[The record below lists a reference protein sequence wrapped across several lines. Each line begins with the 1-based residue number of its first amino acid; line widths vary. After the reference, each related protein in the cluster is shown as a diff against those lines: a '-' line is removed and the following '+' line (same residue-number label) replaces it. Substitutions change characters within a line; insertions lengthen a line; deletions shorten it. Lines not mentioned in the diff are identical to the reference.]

1 MPQEEMKSF
10 KKHSDL
16 LKVEMNPYK
25 LIHTKDAR
33 FAIINTI
40 TKKIVA
46 TFDHDE
52 LQDAEQSVE
61 NRNAMHQK
69 NIANQGKYFG
79 SLKGQGD
86 PKFFEVLNSESLLH
100 FMDDLIKESF
110 RPL

>member
-1 MPQEEMKSF
+1 MKFS
-10 KKHSDL
+10 KKHNDI

-25 LIHTKDAR
+25 LISTKDAR
-33 FAIINTI
+33 LAIINT
-40 TKKIVA
+40 TNKKIVA
-46 TFDHDE
+46 TFDRDE
-52 LQDAEQSVE
+52 LQEAEQGVK

-86 PKFFEVLNSESLLH
+86 PEFFDALNSESLLH

-110 RPL
+110 KPL